1 MFANRDRLVIF
12 DADGTLVDAFHAIEA
27 AFARHGMD
35 IGDLERFQKRRKLL
49 KYLGG
54 LREFPRNLR
63 RQFGKQNRARLL
75 DTLTEVYRGEARLYP
90 GMAALLRR
98 LVAAPDIRVGIVSR
112 NVTHEPAETLR
123 QLLARHEIGVD
134 GLDFLAC
141 IPLGETKLLQFRSIR
156 ALFGINPAR
165 AHACGDE
172 YRDYLAAVGAGL
184 HPFIAAYGFEDHDR
198 LRDAYGVPEEVLAR
212 SPVEL
217 AARLC
222 HALDL
227 DCPAEIS
234 A

>member
-1 MFANRDRLVIF
+1 MFGNRDRLVIL
-12 DADGTLVDAFHAIEA
+12 DADGTLVDAFPAIEA
-27 AFARHGMD
+27 AFALHGMA

-63 RQFGKQNRARLL
+63 RQIGKQNRARLI

-90 GMAALLRR
+90 GMAELLRR
-98 LVAAPDIRVGIVSR
+98 LVAAPDVRVGIVTR
-112 NVTHEPAETLR
+112 NVTHEPAESLR
-123 QLLARHEIGVD
+123 LLLARHGID
-134 GLDFLAC
+134 AAALDFFDC
-141 IPLGETKLLQFRSIR
+141 VPLRETKLQPFRSIR

-184 HPFIAAYGFEDHDR
+184 HPYVAAYGFEDHDR
-198 LRDAYGVPEEVLAR
+198 LRDDYGVPAELMAR
-212 SPVEL
+212 TPAEL
-217 AARLC
+217 AGRLC

-227 DCPAEIS
+227 EAVSP
-234 A
+234 

>member
-1 MFANRDRLVIF
+1 MFGNRDRLVIL
-12 DADGTLVDAFHAIEA
+12 DADGTLVDAFPAIGA
-27 AFARHGMD
+27 AFARHGMA

-63 RQFGKQNRARLL
+63 RQLGKQNRARLL

-98 LVAAPDIRVGIVSR
+98 LVAAPDVRVGIVTR
-112 NVTHEPAETLR
+112 NVTHEPAESLR
-123 QLLARHEIGVD
+123 QLLARHGID
-134 GLDFLAC
+134 AAGLDFLDC
-141 IPLGETKLLQFRSIR
+141 VPLKETKLQPFRSIR

-184 HPFIAAYGFEDHDR
+184 HPHVAAYGFEDHDR
-198 LRDAYGVPEEVLAR
+198 LRDDYGVPEELLAR
-212 SPVEL
+212 TPAEL